1 MRDVPSDPVLA
12 YDGFVRQAGE
22 MGEDLIARVHRRFFL
37 DEWNFAAGHLENH
50 MVWGRYIQQ
59 LTGSDN
65 HASPILFRQ
74 PLPDWYGSYLVGNYN
89 SYIS

>member
-37 DEWNFAAGHLENH
+37 DEWNYFVDFMLAN
-50 MVWGRYIQQ
+50 
-59 LTGSDN
+59 
-65 HASPILFRQ
+65 
-74 PLPDWYGSYLVGNYN
+74 
-89 SYIS
+89 